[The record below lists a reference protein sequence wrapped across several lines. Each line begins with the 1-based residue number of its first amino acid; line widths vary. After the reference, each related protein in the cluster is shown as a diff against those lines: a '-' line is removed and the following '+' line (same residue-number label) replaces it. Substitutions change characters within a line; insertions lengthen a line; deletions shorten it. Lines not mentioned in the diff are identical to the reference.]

1 MRQRAAC
8 CTATMLLL
16 TSHLAACTEWHV
28 EPMAPGE
35 VLGATHL
42 SRLRITRDDGT
53 RVVFGQPSII
63 GDTLV
68 GLVQGRRS
76 AMAVTDIATVA
87 IRKTNTAN
95 TVLLVGGLV
104 FLTAASARGGQPTR
118 RLNLLAAASLGA

>member
-1 MRQRAAC
+1 MRQRAAR
-8 CTATMLLL
+8 CTVTMLLL

-35 VLGATHL
+35 LLGTTHR
-42 SRLRITRDDGT
+42 SRLRITRDDST

-76 AMAVTDIATVA
+76 AMAVTDVATVA

-104 FLTAASARGGQPTR
+104 FLTAASAAAGSQLGGSTY
-118 RLNLLAAASLGA
+118 

>member
-1 MRQRAAC
+1 MRHRAPR
-8 CTATMLLL
+8 CTVTMLLL
-16 TSHLAACTEWHV
+16 MSHLAGCTEWHV

-35 VLGATHL
+35 VLGTMHP
-42 SRLRITRDDGT
+42 SRLRITLDDST

-63 GDTLV
+63 GDTMV

-76 AMAVTDIATVA
+76 SVAVTDIATVA

-104 FLTAASARGGQPTR
+104 FLTAASAAVGSQLGGSTY
-118 RLNLLAAASLGA
+118 